1 MSDEQAAGN
10 KLLVG
15 KITGVYGVKGW
26 VKLFS
31 WTEPREGIV
40 QYRPWYLKKPSESA
54 WREIVLESGKRH
66 GKTVI
71 AKIEGIDDRNAAM
84 LLAGQEIAID
94 ASQLP
99 PAGENEYYWRELIGC
114 RVSNRQGIALGVVTG
129 MMETGANDVL
139 LLRGEDEAQH
149 LIPFTPGHAV
159 TRVDVA
165 ARHIEVDWPVDWL
178 DAD

>member
-1 MSDEQAAGN
+1 VADEQRAGDRI
-10 KLLVG
+10 LVG
-15 KITGVYGVKGW
+15 KITGVYGIKGW

-84 LLAGQEIAID
+84 QLVGQEIAID
-94 ASQLP
+94 ETQIP

-114 RVSNRQGIALGVVTG
+114 RVDNRQGMALGVVVD

-139 LLRGEDEAQH
+139 VVQAGDGAQH

-159 TRVDVA
+159 IEVDIA
-165 ARHIEVDWPVDWL
+165 AQRIEVDWQRDWL
-178 DAD
+178 ETD